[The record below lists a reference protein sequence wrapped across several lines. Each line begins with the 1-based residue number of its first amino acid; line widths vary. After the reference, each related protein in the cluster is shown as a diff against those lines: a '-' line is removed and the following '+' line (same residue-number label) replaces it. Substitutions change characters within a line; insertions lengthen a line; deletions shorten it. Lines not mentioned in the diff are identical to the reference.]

1 KRLQRLK
8 EMGISIVIDDFGIG
22 YSSLARLKKLPID
35 LLKLDKVFLENLNK
49 DSGNLAIVQTVVDM
63 GQRLGIEVLAEG
75 VETAEQETLL
85 ILSDY
90 RIAQG
95 YRYGKPIAAE
105 HFRDRLLDS

>member
-1 KRLQRLK
+1 
-8 EMGISIVIDDFGIG
+8 
-22 YSSLARLKKLPID
+22 
-35 LLKLDKVFLENLNK
+35 VFLENLNK